1 MHLIVL
7 LCLMRGRYLGAGP
20 RHRRIRFYNRCE
32 YTADE
37 PKADD
42 SDNIS
47 ARDVRS
53 NRRLILHRE
62 SCYTS
67 SVIERLIHEIIPVG
81 MLQCNCSILGDAETR
96 EAIVVDPGDEVE
108 RILEILR
115 EHRLNVRAIVSTHT
129 HIDHVGG
136 LARLHAAM
144 KAPVLI
150 HEADLELYRHLDMQA
165 QFLGMRTPESMR
177 IEDFVKE
184 GDSLRWGGYAARVIH
199 TPGHTPG
206 SISLLVEKGLP
217 DGDAHVQRA
226 RPQAAK
232 ASAEAHLHAHLRGHA
247 GEAAPSQSRESG
259 TEPGRLVAGDTLFQG
274 SIGRTDLWGGSMKD
288 ILSSIREKLLS
299 LPDETLV
306 IPGHGESTTIGTER
320 AENPYLR

>member
-1 MHLIVL
+1 
-7 LCLMRGRYLGAGP
+7 
-20 RHRRIRFYNRCE
+20 
-32 YTADE
+32 
-37 PKADD
+37 
-42 SDNIS
+42 
-47 ARDVRS
+47 
-53 NRRLILHRE
+53 
-62 SCYTS
+62 
-67 SVIERLIHEIIPVG
+67 

-96 EAIVVDPGDEVE
+96 DAIVVDPGDEVE

-115 EHRLNVRAIVSTHT
+115 EHKLKVRAIVSTHT

-136 LARLHAAM
+136 LALLHAAT

-184 GDSLRWGGYAARVIH
+184 GDSVRWGGYAARVIH

-206 SISLLVEKGLP
+206 SISLLVEKGKP
-217 DGDAHVQRA
+217 SFAQGYVDRA
-226 RPQAAK
+226 SPQSAK
-232 ASAEAHLHAHLRGHA
+232 ASADAHLQAHLRGHA
-247 GEAAPSQSRESG
+247 GEASAPRAREDAAA
-259 TEPGRLVAGDTLFQG
+259 PGRLVAGDTLFQG

-288 ILSSIREKLLS
+288 ILRSIREKLLA

-306 IPGHGESTTIGTER
+306 IPGHGENTTIGEER